1 MTLYN
6 DSKRIVGTNA
16 DRIGTSAISG
26 GWKEIG
32 RTTLGSAGD
41 ALTVSSFA
49 DKRYYMFLYNA
60 IPSGEMTE
68 YLTFGSLGVK
78 DTTAKYANRVSS
90 NGASSGSGYNSRS
103 NIVFSAKSGGTQPE
117 FGVSYIANKSDRAK
131 LLIGHCVNA
140 HTAGAGTAPDRTEF
154 VGKHVQTSNPLNV
167 VSFDNTGTGDDV
179 SGTECVVLG
188 YDPDDAHTTNFWEQ
202 LTDKSWTNG
211 NAITTDTF
219 TTKKYLWIQGW
230 YTQSGT
236 SGHNRFR
243 VGNGTIDTGSNYSHN
258 YSINGGT
265 NANGTSLD
273 NLWSV
278 VGQGSDA
285 GIDRCFFNMFIIND
299 GSKEKLITGSNVW
312 SQTDGAGTAPER
324 TEFAC
329 KWVDTSDQINIVEI
343 NINGSGSFSG
353 GQIKVWGSN

>member
-1 MTLYN
+1 
-6 DSKRIVGTNA
+6 
-16 DRIGTSAISG
+16 
-26 GWKEIG
+26 
-32 RTTLGSAGD
+32 
-41 ALTVSSFA
+41 
-49 DKRYYMFLYNA
+49 MFLYNA

-167 VSFDNTGTGDDV
+167 VSFDNTGTGDYV

-202 LTDKSWTNG
+202 LTDKSWTSG

-243 VGNGTIDTGSNYSHN
+243 VGNGTIDTGSNYCQR
-258 YSINGGT
+258 YSINGATDVATGG
-265 NANGTSLD
+265 ASLNLN
-273 NLWSV
+273 NLWAV

>member
-1 MTLYN
+1 MVLSNCIRTV
-6 DSKRIVGTNA
+6 SGTQYIQPDFQFNG
-16 DRIGTSAISG
+16 DTSTNYSSRWSNSG
-26 GWKEIG
+26 GSEG
-32 RTTLGSAGD
+32 TL
-41 ALTVSSFA
+41 VN
-49 DKRYYMFLYNA
+49 Y
-60 IPSGEMTE
+60 
-68 YLTFGSLGVK
+68 
-78 DTTAKYANRVSS
+78 NRVHQGGTTDE
-90 NGASSGSGYNSRS
+90 GAMFQVS
-103 NIVFSAKSGGTQPE
+103 NI
-117 FGVSYIANKSDRAK
+117 ANLAGKEK
-131 LLIGHCVNA
+131 LVIGHEGQPRL
-140 HTAGAGTAPDRTEF
+140 AGAGTAPTRLEW
-154 VGKHVQTSNPLNV
+154 VGKWANTS
-167 VSFDNTGTGDDV
+167 DAIHTINTWESGTGSYA
-179 SGTECVVLG
+179 SGSETVILG
-188 YDPDDAHTTNFWEQ
+188 YDPDDTHTDNFWEE
-202 LTDKSWTNG
+202 LTDKSWTSG

-285 GIDRCFFNMFIIND
+285 GIDRCFFNMFIINNASD
-299 GSKEKLITGSNVW
+299 NKFITGHNVW

-324 TEFAC
+324 TEYAC
-329 KWVDTSDQINIVEI
+329 KWANTSNQINIVEI

-353 GQIKVWGSN
+353 GQIKVWGSD